1 MVFLLAIMIVAYF
14 FGRGPSLAAA
24 GLSVAAYDVFFIPP
38 LYRLTVSDVR
48 HVLTFAMMF
57 VVGLAI
63 SSLTGRLR
71 RQGNEARSRERR
83 TADLYALV
91 RELAGAT
98 EAEPAAGIAARH
110 TATSFGGDAV
120 VLLREP
126 AGELRVAGASDPG
139 VRLDAEEIAAAR
151 WVGEHGRPAGRG
163 TETYAD
169 ASVVCVPL
177 ATGESVLGVLVLR
190 STGRVP
196 ADAEQR
202 SFLEAFVR
210 QIALTMERVR
220 LGGEA
225 RAAALRARTEEIRTS
240 LLSAVSHDL
249 RTPLAAITGAGSALR
264 MDPAQLG
271 AERHAELVDTICD
284 EAGRMDRLIGNILDM
299 VRLEAGGPAAKRE
312 WVPLE
317 ELVGPALARLEDR
330 LADREVRLDLPAD
343 LPLIPVDPV
352 LFEHLLFNL
361 VENALKHAPGAGP
374 IEVSARAG
382 EGWVQ
387 VEVADRGPGLPPGAE
402 RRVFEKFYRGPTA
415 RGPGMGLGLAICRSI
430 ALVHDGSLTA
440 ENRPGGGAV
449 FRLRLPFLERPPEID
464 PFGDPPAGGERST

>member
-1 MVFLLAIMIVAYF
+1 MRRTFAWPGFLVALLLVAGVTAGASLVRTFLPDSEIVMVFLLAIMIAAYF
-14 FGRGPSLAAA
+14 FGRGPSLVAA

-38 LYRLTVSDVR
+38 LFRFTVADIR

-57 VVGLAI
+57 VVGLTI

-71 RQGNEARSRERR
+71 RQGSEARLRERR

-110 TATSFGGDAV
+110 TATAFGGDAV
-120 VLLREP
+120 VLLRDP
-126 AGELRVAGASDPG
+126 ARELRVAGASNPA
-139 VRLDAEEIAAAR
+139 VRLDVEETATAR

-169 ASVVCVPL
+169 APVVCVPI
-177 ATGESVLGVLVLR
+177 AAGESVLGVLALR
-190 STGRVP
+190 SAGLVP

-202 SFLEAFVR
+202 GFLDAFLR

-225 RAAALRARTEEIRTS
+225 RAAALRASTEEIRTS

-264 MDPAQLG
+264 MDPGQLG
-271 AERHAELVDTICD
+271 AERHAELVETICD

-299 VRLEAGGPAAKRE
+299 VRLEAGSLAAAVSGCRWKS
-312 WVPLE
+312 W
-317 ELVGPALARLEDR
+317 
-330 LADREVRLDLPAD
+330 
-343 LPLIPVDPV
+343 
-352 LFEHLLFNL
+352 
-361 VENALKHAPGAGP
+361 
-374 IEVSARAG
+374 SARPWLSSRTG
-382 EGWVQ
+382 SPTGRY
-387 VEVADRGPGLPPGAE
+387 DSTC
-402 RRVFEKFYRGPTA
+402 RRT
-415 RGPGMGLGLAICRSI
+415 CR
-430 ALVHDGSLTA
+430 
-440 ENRPGGGAV
+440 
-449 FRLRLPFLERPPEID
+449 
-464 PFGDPPAGGERST
+464 